1 MSQNIP
7 RLRIVNTSGAACTT
21 KIYIDDHDV
30 SSAFNGFTVKAG
42 LYGGVAVQLDAPI
55 AELELEGDA
64 TELELPRPE
73 TRELLLKHGWTPP
86 EGDI

>member
-1 MSQNIP
+1 MSEKLP

-21 KIYIDDHDV
+21 KIFIDDQDV

-42 LYGGVAVQLDAPI
+42 LYGGVCVQLDAPI

-64 TELELPRPE
+64 TALDFPRPE
-73 TRELLLKHGWTPP
+73 TREMLVRHGWTPP
-86 EGDI
+86 EGS